1 MAELLK
7 SILTL
12 DYKVT
17 QNIKNKKIP
26 KWLWNLSTFFAH
38 SGDSWYCLGV
48 LLIIWLST
56 KGEWHQI
63 SAALGSA
70 TFLLAIVVIAIKF
83 SVKRR
88 RPEGDW
94 GEIYRSTDPHSF
106 PSGHA
111 TRVFFLASMAWGIA
125 PLWFA
130 IALSI
135 WAPFVSISRVMT
147 GVHYVSDVV
156 AGIIIGWGLGKLAL
170 LILPFIMHLFPFIF

>member
-1 MAELLK
+1 MPAFFQQFLNWDFK
-7 SILTL
+7 A
-12 DYKVT
+12 T
-17 QNIKNKKIP
+17 QKLRINKDP
-26 KWLWNLSTFFAH
+26 KWLWALSTFFAH

-56 KGEWHQI
+56 KGIWHQI

-83 SVKRR
+83 SIRRR

-94 GEIYRSTDPHSF
+94 GEIYRATDPHSF

-125 PLWFA
+125 PVWFA
-130 IALSI
+130 LVLTI
-135 WAPFVSISRVMT
+135 WAPFVAVSRVMT
-147 GVHYVSDVV
+147 GVHYISDVA
-156 AGIIIGWGLGKLAL
+156 AGILIGWGLGKLAL